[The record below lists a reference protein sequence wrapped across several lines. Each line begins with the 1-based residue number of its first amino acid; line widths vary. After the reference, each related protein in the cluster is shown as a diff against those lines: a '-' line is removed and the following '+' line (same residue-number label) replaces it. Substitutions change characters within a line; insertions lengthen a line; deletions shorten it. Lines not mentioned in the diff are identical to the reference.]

1 MFTNVEESMQIIA
14 HSGDARSDYMEAI
27 RLASDG
33 HFEEAQAVLEE
44 AKKKI
49 VQAHQMQ
56 TELIQGEFRGKQAE
70 LNLLLIHAQ
79 DHLMSTLVIRDLSKY
94 ILDLYQKIQFSKE
107 G

>member
-1 MFTNVEESMQIIA
+1 MQIIA

-27 RLASDG
+27 HLASSG
-33 HFEEAQAVLEE
+33 KFTEAQAMLDA
-44 AKKKI
+44 AKDKI

-56 TELIQGEFRGKQAE
+56 AELIQGEFRGDQTE

-94 ILDLYQKIQFSKE
+94 ILDLYQKMTV
-107 G
+107 